1 MPAVSTDA
9 AEVLER
15 IEDAFFAL
23 DEEWRITYLNAH
35 ASEILEVDRDE
46 AVGAVV
52 WDAFEDAVGTTFQ
65 RKYEEAMATQDPV
78 SFEEY
83 YPPLETWFEVNAYP
97 SETALSVYFRD
108 VTDRI
113 EREEELVRTRDLL
126 EQAKQLADVGGWE
139 LDAETMEAFWSD
151 HLFEI
156 LGIDGEEEPSL
167 DEMLDVYH
175 EADRDAVEEAVRGAL
190 DSGDPFDIEVRAV
203 SDDGEIQWIHAKGV
217 PVIDDGTVTKVR
229 GTAQDIT
236 ERKEREQRLR
246 DKNER
251 LTAFSD
257 LNSLIR
263 DLMEAI
269 FDLSSRSE
277 IEELVCERLAFS
289 DSYEFAWIGTATDG
303 QVRVST
309 GAGGDGYLD
318 DTEIR
323 LDAGPTTGGP
333 TAQAHL
339 TGELQV
345 IRDVSTYEG
354 YEPWREHAQRF
365 GYSAFAAIPIAD
377 GGDLHGTLNVYSSRT
392 NAFSHEEREAM
403 RHFGSIITYALE
415 SVEQGQK
422 IQQERNRLEFINRL
436 LRHNLLNSLN
446 VVEARLDMLDGRVD
460 YEVLSELET
469 ASDRTRE
476 MIDFVKTIQQ
486 AADVI
491 GRGKHQELRPRD
503 IGSVLE
509 ARVTSAQQAYP
520 EATYH
525 FGSAPSV
532 DVVADSLL
540 EEVLDNVLFNA
551 VQHNPDDD
559 PTVWVDTTVDA
570 ESVTVSIADDG
581 PGIPDDRAS
590 TLFDQTT
597 TEFDDP
603 DSGFGLY
610 LVEEIVDSYGG
621 TIRVE
626 ENEPDGT
633 VFRMRF
639 ERA

>member
-1 MPAVSTDA
+1 MAAVHTDA
-9 AEVLER
+9 AAVLER

-23 DEEWRITYLNAH
+23 DEEWRITYLNGH
-35 ASEILEVDRDE
+35 ASELLEADRDE
-46 AVGAVV
+46 IVGTVV

-65 RKYEEAMATQDPV
+65 RKFEEAMATQDPV

-113 EREEELVRTRDLL
+113 EREEELDRTRELL
-126 EQAKQLADVGGWE
+126 EQAEQLADVGGWE

-156 LGIDGEEEPSL
+156 LGINGEEEPSL
-167 DEMLDVYH
+167 AETLDVYH
-175 EADRDAVEEAVRGAL
+175 EADRDAVEAAVRGAL
-190 DSGDPFDIEVRAV
+190 GSGDPFDIEARTV
-203 SDDGEIQWIHAKGV
+203 SDDGEIRWVHAKGV

-251 LTAFSD
+251 LAAFSD

-277 IEELVCERLAFS
+277 IEELVCDRLAS
-289 DSYEFAWIGTATDG
+289 ADSYEFAWIGTAADG
-303 QVRVST
+303 RVTVST
-309 GAGGDGYLD
+309 EAGVDGYLD

-323 LDAGPTTGGP
+323 IDEGPTTDGP

-345 IRDVSTYEG
+345 IQDVSVDER

-365 GYSAFAAIPIAD
+365 GYSASAAIPIAD
-377 GGDLHGTLNVYSSRT
+377 DGEGYRTLNVYSSRT
-392 NAFSHEEREAM
+392 NAFNHEEREAM

-415 SVEQGQK
+415 SIEQGRK

-446 VVEARLDMLDGRVD
+446 VVKARLDMLDGRVD

-476 MIDFVKTIQQ
+476 MIDFVETIQQ
-486 AADVI
+486 ATDVI
-491 GRGKHQELRPRD
+491 GRGKDQELMPRD
-503 IGSVLE
+503 IGSALE
-509 ARVTSAQQAYP
+509 ARVTSARQAYP
-520 EATYH
+520 EATYLLE
-525 FGSAPSV
+525 SAPSV

-551 VQHNPDDD
+551 VQHNPDED
-559 PTVWVDTTVDA
+559 PTVWVDATVDA
-570 ESVTVSIADDG
+570 ESVAVSIADDG

-610 LVEEIVDSYGG
+610 LVKEIVDSYGG
-621 TIRVE
+621 SIRVDT
-626 ENEPDGT
+626 NEPGGS
-633 VFRMRF
+633 VFRIRF
-639 ERA
+639 ERP